1 LYGTAF
7 EIDFD
12 KSLIQTDSVKIIYT
26 SSFLNNNNQNIQ
38 FQKPVFANGKM
49 YAATVRI
56 DHINANGSGKIGEFW
71 YKLNSGLPSNT
82 TVNLGVSNANK
93 VSANASFGVFSV
105 EGPISLLV
113 NADVTSLLHNGDLDR
128 VISVYPNPAKHNL
141 TLTSDVNAT
150 FTYSLYDLT
159 GRVVASG
166 NFYGSANINLS
177 SIEGGVYLLRL
188 ESEKNQTFKKIL
200 IEK

>member
-1 LYGTAF
+1 
-7 EIDFD
+7 
-12 KSLIQTDSVKIIYT
+12 
-26 SSFLNNNNQNIQ
+26 
-38 FQKPVFANGKM
+38 M
-49 YAATVRI
+49 
-56 DHINANGSGKIGEFW
+56 
-71 YKLNSGLPSNT
+71 
-82 TVNLGVSNANK
+82 
-93 VSANASFGVFSV
+93 
-105 EGPISLLV
+105 
-113 NADVTSLLHNGDLDR
+113 
-128 VISVYPNPAKHNL
+128 YPNPAKHNL

-150 FTYSLYDLT
+150 FAYSLYDLT